1 MKACADVSSRTP
13 HSPSSSCN
21 LSLIPIFFQVA
32 REGQNV
38 VTSPTR
44 GRLAEAAVGG
54 RLAEAA
60 GGGRRVQT
68 LQTLKALMADFAR
81 RTPTGNNMDKTHNK
95 AQLNTVLKLIC
106 EA

>member
-1 MKACADVSSRTP
+1 MLKTTVEHLIRQVL
-13 HSPSSSCN
+13 HVIF
-21 LSLIPIFFQVA
+21 SLIPIFFQVA
-32 REGQNV
+32 KEGQNV

-44 GRLAEAAVGG
+44 GRTEEAGVGG

-81 RTPTGNNMDKTHNK
+81 RTPTGNKPGPDF
-95 AQLNTVLKLIC
+95 
-106 EA
+106 

>member
-1 MKACADVSSRTP
+1 MSTVEHLIRQV
-13 HSPSSSCN
+13 
-21 LSLIPIFFQVA
+21 LRVIFSLIAIFFQVA

-44 GRLAEAAVGG
+44 GRTE
-54 RLAEAA
+54 EAA

-81 RTPTGNNMDKTHNK
+81 RTPTGNNMDKTPYK
-95 AQLNTVLKLIC
+95 AQLNTVL
-106 EA
+106 